1 MIRRT
6 GRRLFEMMDKD
17 IEYVIKTEEEI
28 AARVAELAAVLTEKY
43 KDKDPV
49 FIGILKGSFI
59 FMADLMRKIDTYC
72 EMDFMAVSSYGS
84 GSTTS
89 GEIKITK
96 DLTHD
101 IKDRHVVVIEDIL
114 DSGLTLDYLIKY
126 LRSKQPASLMVC
138 ALLDKQGRRV
148 VDVGA
153 DLIGFNIPDA
163 FAVGYGLDY
172 AQKYRNLPYIGIL
185 KPSVYSK

>member
-1 MIRRT
+1 
-6 GRRLFEMMDKD
+6 MMDKD

-163 FAVGYGLDY
+163 FAVGYSLDY

-185 KPSVYSK
+185 KPSVYTK

>member
-1 MIRRT
+1 
-6 GRRLFEMMDKD
+6 MMDKD
-17 IEYVIKTEEEI
+17 IECIIKTEEEI
-28 AARVAELAAVLTEKY
+28 AARVSELAETLTEQY

-49 FIGILKGSFI
+49 FVGILKGSFI
-59 FMADLMRKIDTYC
+59 FMADLMRKIDIYC

-89 GEIKITK
+89 GQIKITK
-96 DLTHD
+96 DLTHN
-101 IKDRHVVVIEDIL
+101 IKGRHVVIIEDIL
-114 DSGLTLDYLIKY
+114 DSGLTLEYLIKY

-138 ALLDKQGRRV
+138 ALLDKQARRQ

-153 DLIGFNIPDA
+153 DLIGFDIPDA

>member
-1 MIRRT
+1 
-6 GRRLFEMMDKD
+6 MMDKD
-17 IEYVIKTEEEI
+17 IECIIKTEEEI
-28 AARVAELAAVLTEKY
+28 AARVSELAEILTDQY

-49 FIGILKGSFI
+49 FVGILKGSFI

-89 GEIKITK
+89 GQIKITK

-101 IKDRHVVVIEDIL
+101 IKDRHVVIVEDIL

-138 ALLDKQGRRV
+138 ALLDKQGRRQ

-153 DLIGFNIPDA
+153 DLVGFNIPDA

-172 AQKYRNLPYIGIL
+172 AQKYRNLPYIGTL

>member
-185 KPSVYSK
+185 KPSVYTK